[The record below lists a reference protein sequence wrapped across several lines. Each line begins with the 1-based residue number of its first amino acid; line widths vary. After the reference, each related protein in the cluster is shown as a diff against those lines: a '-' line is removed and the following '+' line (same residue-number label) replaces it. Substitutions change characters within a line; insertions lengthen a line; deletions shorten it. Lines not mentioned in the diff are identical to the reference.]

1 MVTPDQVRINID
13 VIENHIN
20 QIDTLLLTGETVA
33 TIPINHNLSQII
45 IEHYSSHWSIST
57 REYKKQI
64 RLTFRP
70 KEENGK
76 ILIQYRDKD

>member
-1 MVTPDQVRINID
+1 MVKPSEVRINLD
-13 VIENHIN
+13 VVTNHIK
-20 QIDTLLLTGETVA
+20 QIDSMLLSGETVA

-76 ILIQYRDKD
+76 IIIEYRDKE